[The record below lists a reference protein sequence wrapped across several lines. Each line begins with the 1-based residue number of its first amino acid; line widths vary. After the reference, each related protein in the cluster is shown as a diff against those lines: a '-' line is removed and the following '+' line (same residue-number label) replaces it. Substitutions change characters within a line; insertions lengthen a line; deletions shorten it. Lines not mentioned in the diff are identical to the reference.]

1 MTFWT
6 TQAKAAEAFEVDKK
20 LSPRLLQRRL
30 RSTDNAGV
38 FRAFEKAP
46 PLKNNVAAIYHHAHP
61 PRVLGIVVLCQRAM
75 SACVQLANPDVE
87 YDCDVYLY
95 IRPLSFSEC
104 SGSAPGCL
112 SSSSSSVLSSSTEE
126 DRQIID
132 LDFLKHW
139 QAVFLFKNSASP
151 TETTDNGVVM
161 IEAGKNSGYLEG
173 EGFLTSHEVLDMENP
188 RKVFL
193 RSTRIS
199 LKTLTNAMSTMNG
212 SRFPY
217 CFVWNNCQE
226 WITGLMRHL
235 DVVVGRTR
243 FSRVANVAIAM
254 VSFGLFAYVVYLSYS
269 AASSYR
275 WERSVSAQ
283 LVAPSASVV

>member
-1 MTFWT
+1 
-6 TQAKAAEAFEVDKK
+6 
-20 LSPRLLQRRL
+20 
-30 RSTDNAGV
+30 
-38 FRAFEKAP
+38 
-46 PLKNNVAAIYHHAHP
+46 
-61 PRVLGIVVLCQRAM
+61 M

-217 CFVWNNCQE
+217 CFV
-226 WITGLMRHL
+226 
-235 DVVVGRTR
+235 
-243 FSRVANVAIAM
+243 RVANVAIAM